1 MHLKQC
7 MRCVMSYISLSE
19 NGDKTWIPQ
28 MGDTYMINIVQSL
41 VSAHIVQANRCSNAF
56 SLFSS
61 EIKHISMLCRSP
73 NGFES
78 SPNVG
83 PYTSKNTPSFLKCFR
98 LKVRIAYRTYYTYGH
113 GSFNNWD
120 PWPNPNILKT
130 TPCQPAQVDNLT
142 RENDGP
148 FPLMDHSFRSFPCFP
163 MIFGTWC
170 HRVPGRKPWSWEA
183 ETVMAF
189 WWSVRPGKQMFF

>member
-1 MHLKQC
+1 
-7 MRCVMSYISLSE
+7 
-19 NGDKTWIPQ
+19 
-28 MGDTYMINIVQSL
+28 
-41 VSAHIVQANRCSNAF
+41 
-56 SLFSS
+56 
-61 EIKHISMLCRSP
+61 MLCRSP

-170 HRVPGRKPWSWEA
+170 HRVPGRNPWSWEA